1 MQSVLCWAPL
11 SINIKPGGEV
21 WVLGQGWNLKTDTTL
36 LSSGSRA
43 QEKWNL
49 PSILGFGFFFFF
61 FGDLDLADFQNKFET
76 TNSNWHIYNKA
87 IEILMKH
94 EKS

>member
-1 MQSVLCWAPL
+1 MQSVLWWAPL

-21 WVLGQGWNLKTDTTL
+21 WAFKSRVESENGHHTL
-36 LSSGSRA
+36 NSGSRA

-49 PSILGFGFFFFF
+49 PSIFF
-61 FGDLDLADFQNKFET
+61 FGDLDLADFPNKFET
-76 TNSNWHIYNKA
+76 TNSNWHVYNKA

>member
-1 MQSVLCWAPL
+1 MQSVLWWAPL
-11 SINIKPGGEV
+11 SINIKAGGEV
-21 WVLGQGWNLKTDTTL
+21 WVLGQGWNLKMDTTL

-49 PSILGFGFFFFF
+49 PSILGWFFFF

-76 TNSNWHIYNKA
+76 TNSNWDI
-87 IEILMKH
+87 
-94 EKS
+94 

>member
-1 MQSVLCWAPL
+1 MKS
-11 SINIKPGGEV
+11 SIY
-21 WVLGQGWNLKTDTTL
+21 
-36 LSSGSRA
+36 
-43 QEKWNL
+43 
-49 PSILGFGFFFFF
+49 FGFFFF

>member
-1 MQSVLCWAPL
+1 MKS
-11 SINIKPGGEV
+11 SFYF
-21 WVLGQGWNLKTDTTL
+21 LK
-36 LSSGSRA
+36 
-43 QEKWNL
+43 N
-49 PSILGFGFFFFF
+49 FFD
-61 FGDLDLADFQNKFET
+61 DLDLADFQNKFET